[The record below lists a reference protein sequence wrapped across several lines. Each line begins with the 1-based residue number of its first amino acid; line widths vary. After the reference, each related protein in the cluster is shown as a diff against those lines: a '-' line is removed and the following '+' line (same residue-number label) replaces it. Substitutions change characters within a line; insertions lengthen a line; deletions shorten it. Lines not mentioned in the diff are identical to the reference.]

1 MQFNKALSEKIEIGD
16 ALTDTELQVACD
28 HFETLEALLM
38 RSGPQWGIA
47 RFSAIWESNRLRS
60 YREARQQGGR
70 YRPAERGVF
79 DINYRDGEYRVSIP
93 NFDGGKVVTI
103 ERHEAALAEAR
114 FEARMA
120 KAPTDVASMTLEA
133 LESVRKEIVARWKGG
148 SPQEV
153 VDDILNNVLEPAI
166 QQAQAA
172 QNKDKAA

>member
-28 HFETLEALLM
+28 HFETLEALLT

-60 YREARQQGGR
+60 YRDARKQGGR

-79 DINYRDGEYRVSIP
+79 ELNYRDGEYRVSIP

-120 KAPTDVASMTLEA
+120 KAPADAATMTLEA
-133 LESVRKEIVARWKGG
+133 LESIRKEIVARWKGG
-148 SPQEV
+148 NPQEV
-153 VDDILNNVLEPAI
+153 VDDILTNVLEPAI
-166 QQAQAA
+166 QQAQVAQKKDQAA
-172 QNKDKAA
+172 